1 MSPGKPVPVVF
12 QGLEAGMKMF
22 RWIMAVLLI
31 LFLLSGIQK
40 VTSGNVGLLM
50 RFGRLQGTS
59 PATQIK
65 QPGLVLALPYPIDSL
80 VQVPVK
86 KEGEVTIT
94 EVWKDIKDLAALDKI
109 DPIMEG
115 YCLTGDQNIIQTK
128 VVVKYR
134 ITDPIRFRLS
144 MADPDGMLGDVVLA
158 ALVRTVAGFE
168 VNDVLRLQRGAGET
182 SGTTED
188 LAGTVRRRAQER
200 LDEFDSGMKISAL
213 EFKEIHPPRHV
224 VAEFLDVQN
233 AAIEMRTQRSEAE
246 GFVAG
251 KIPAAQAE
259 SNRLVQA
266 ATAYHSSLVS
276 KAKAELSVFEQIHG
290 EYLKNPGLVWQRIFM
305 ETFEQMIQNVG
316 KLRFVSPG
324 TRVIVSD
331 VETKP

>member
-31 LFLLSGIQK
+31 LFFLSGIQK

-50 RFGRLQGTS
+50 RFGRLLGSS
-59 PATQIK
+59 PATQVR
-65 QPGLVLALPYPIDSL
+65 QPGLVLALPYPIDHL
-80 VQVPVK
+80 VEVPVK
-86 KEGEVTIT
+86 QEGEVTIT
-94 EVWKDIKDLAALDKI
+94 DVWKDIKDLAALNKI

-134 ITDPIRFRLS
+134 ITDPIRFRLRMDNPKGILS
-144 MADPDGMLGDVVLA
+144 NVVQA
-158 ALVRTVAGFE
+158 ALVRTVAGYK
-168 VNDVLRLQRGAGET
+168 VNDVLRLRQGDQET
-182 SGTTED
+182 SDTTGN
-188 LAGTVRRRAQER
+188 LAGTVKSRAQER
-200 LDEFDSGMKISAL
+200 LDELDSGMKISAL
-213 EFKEIHPPRHV
+213 EFKEMHPPRHV

-233 AAIEMRTQRSEAE
+233 AAIEMRTRKSEAE
-246 GFVAG
+246 GVVAG

-259 SNRLVQA
+259 SNRMVQA
-266 ATAYHSSLVS
+266 ATAYRNSAVS

-290 EYLKNPGLVWQRIFM
+290 EYIKHPGLVWQRIFM
-305 ETFEQMIQNVG
+305 ETFEQIIQNVG
-316 KLRFVSPG
+316 KLRFVAPG

-331 VETKP
+331 VETTP